1 MNHIIALSPTDLAP
15 AQQSLIGW
23 CDQRITHWIAEQ
35 KEATEGHTHAVENKW
50 NAAPFKRLMQKA
62 NRKIGFYKKVRA
74 AIEAG
79 YLIVPNF
86 PLNIFAIRTTATEA
100 TGDESSSR
108 WDRFEQNARVLPPG
122 EGEYRN
128 PVPAKDEYIEKDKEG
143 KDRTMYY
150 PTDLSDELE
159 IPLHLVKPQIMRA
172 IDQARG
178 LKLFDQMGICSDFRA
193 DPIICG
199 QIIEGNSGNAKRVTF
214 FVAWYVDLDSI

>member
-15 AQQSLIGW
+15 AQQSLLGW
-23 CDQRITHWIAEQ
+23 CDQRIAHWVAEH
-35 KEATEGHTHAVENKW
+35 KDANEAHQQAVSGGWKTT
-50 NAAPFKRLMQKA
+50 PFRNLMQKA
-62 NRKIGFYKKVRA
+62 NRKIGFYKKVRQ

-100 TGDESSSR
+100 KGDDSRSR
-108 WDRFEQNARVLPPG
+108 WERFEQNARVLPPG

-128 PVPAKDEYIEKDKEG
+128 PIPAKDEMIQKDKEG
-143 KDRTMYY
+143 KDVTVYY
-150 PTDLSDELE
+150 PTDLSTELE
-159 IPLHLVKPQIMRA
+159 IPLHLVKPEIMRA
-172 IDQARG
+172 VDKARG
-178 LKLFDQMGICSDFRA
+178 LKLFDQIGICSDYQA

-199 QIIEGNSGNAKRVTF
+199 QILEGNSSSSKRVTF

>member
-1 MNHIIALSPTDLAP
+1 MNHIIALSPTDLVP

-35 KEATEGHTHAVENKW
+35 KEATDGHKHALANKW
-50 NAAPFKRLMQKA
+50 NAAPFKRLIQKA
-62 NRKIGFYKKVRA
+62 NRKIGFYKKVRQ

-86 PLNIFAIRTTATEA
+86 PLNIFAIRTTAVEA
-100 TGDESSSR
+100 RADESSSR
-108 WDRFEQNARVLPPG
+108 WSNFEQSCRVLSPG

-128 PVPAKDEYIEKDKEG
+128 PLPTKDTYADTNKEG
-143 KDRTMYY
+143 KEVTMYY
-150 PTDLSDELE
+150 PTELKDELE
-159 IPLHLVKPQIMRA
+159 IPLHLVKPEIMRA
-172 IDQARG
+172 VDKARC
-178 LKLFDQMGICSDFRA
+178 LKLFDQIGIATDMHA

-199 QIIEGNSGNAKRVTF
+199 QILEGNSASSKRVTF